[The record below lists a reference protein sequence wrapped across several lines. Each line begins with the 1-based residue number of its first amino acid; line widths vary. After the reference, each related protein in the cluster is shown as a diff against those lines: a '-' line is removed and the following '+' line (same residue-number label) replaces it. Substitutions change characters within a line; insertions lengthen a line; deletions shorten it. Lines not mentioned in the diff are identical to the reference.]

1 MNIINYISQIIL
13 PTLFIIIIVCGLSSK
28 IDIFSSFAEGAM
40 EGLKTVI
47 EILPSLIGLIM
58 AVTIFRSSGA
68 MDILISVFAPINKLT
83 GFPKELASLG
93 DIFKNFG
100 PDSLCAI
107 AASIMMSCTETVFYT
122 LSIYTGAA
130 GIKSSGYTV
139 ICAVIAN
146 IAGIIASY
154 VITLA
159 FFF

>member
-1 MNIINYISQIIL
+1 MRTFVKNRY
-13 PTLFIIIIVCGLSSK
+13 LFIICRGSDGRS
-28 IDIFSSFAEGAM
+28 ENGNRN
-40 EGLKTVI
+40 T
-47 EILPSLIGLIM
+47 
-58 AVTIFRSSGA
+58 AVVNRSYNGCN
-68 MDILISVFAPINKLT
+68 DILISVFDPINKLT
-83 GFPKELASLG
+83 GFPKELVSLG
-93 DIFKNFG
+93 IVKMFSSSAATGILLDIFKNFG

-159 FFF
+159 VFF